1 MLIDYILP
9 AIVLVALLI
18 IAFFDIKYKK
28 IPSVMIT
35 LTLFMV
41 AFINY
46 KISIPFGILA
56 GIFGLLMFEF
66 AEGNNSSFG
75 IADVKILAIIGF
87 MITSILHFVY
97 MMIVFAIVQL
107 FYIGYY
113 RMAIN
118 KKGEMPFVPAL
129 VIVYILTWIVG
140 GFA

>member
-1 MLIDYILP
+1 
-9 AIVLVALLI
+9 
-18 IAFFDIKYKK
+18 
-28 IPSVMIT
+28 
-35 LTLFMV
+35 MV

-46 KISIPFGILA
+46 QTSIAFGILA

-66 AEGNNSSFG
+66 SEGNNSSFG
-75 IADVKILAIIGF
+75 IADIKILVIIGF
-87 MITSILHFVY
+87 MTTTILHFAY
-97 MMIVFAIVQL
+97 FMIIFAIVQV

-113 RMAIN
+113 RVAIN